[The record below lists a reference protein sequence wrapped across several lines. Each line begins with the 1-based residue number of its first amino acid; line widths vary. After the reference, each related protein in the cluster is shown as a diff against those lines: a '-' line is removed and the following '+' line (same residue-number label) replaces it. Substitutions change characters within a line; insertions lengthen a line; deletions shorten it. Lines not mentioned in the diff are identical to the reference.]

1 MIQFKLLC
9 RFVTYQTCVMSLHVS
24 HNFNPGMAFAF
35 PVTVQDDW
43 KQVNINDKLSV
54 IGYLFAYRSLGQG
67 ANIATCMAK
76 GCSDVQRTILERGL
90 SLVRRSFIRN
100 GFR

>member
-1 MIQFKLLC
+1 
-9 RFVTYQTCVMSLHVS
+9 MSLHVS
-24 HNFNPGMAFAF
+24 HNFNPGMTLFAF
-35 PVTVQDDW
+35 PVAIQDDW
-43 KQVNINDKLSV
+43 KQASINDKVASDRILM
-54 IGYLFAYRSLGQG
+54 FAHRSLRRG

>member
-24 HNFNPGMAFAF
+24 HNFNPGMTFAF

-54 IGYLFAYRSLGQG
+54 IGYLFAHRSLGQG
-67 ANIATCMAK
+67 ANIATYMAK